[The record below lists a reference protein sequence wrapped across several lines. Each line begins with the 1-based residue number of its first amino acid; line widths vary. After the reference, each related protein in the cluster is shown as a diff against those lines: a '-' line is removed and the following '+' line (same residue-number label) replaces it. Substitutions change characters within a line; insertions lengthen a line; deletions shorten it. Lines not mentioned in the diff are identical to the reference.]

1 MSISYCDTSK
11 ELNPYVEHFRLS
23 KTNTSMNHI
32 LMSLKIASLE
42 LYYFFTSI
50 FLCIV
55 VIYLFYSIDLNTGLN
70 KNIQTE
76 IFRL

>member
-1 MSISYCDTSK
+1 
-11 ELNPYVEHFRLS
+11 
-23 KTNTSMNHI
+23 MNHI